1 MNESDFSTMRTK
13 SGCGSGE
20 PKSRALGRCD
30 GGSNVRH
37 TQCDVVDT
45 LPSMIEESRQT
56 ASSRKRLHQLQVG
69 LPHWKK

>member
-1 MNESDFSTMRTK
+1 MNESDLSTIRTK
-13 SGCGSGE
+13 SGCGPDE

-30 GGSNVRH
+30 GGFNVRH

-56 ASSRKRLHQLQVG
+56 ASSRKRLHQLYIG
-69 LPHWKK
+69 PPHRKK